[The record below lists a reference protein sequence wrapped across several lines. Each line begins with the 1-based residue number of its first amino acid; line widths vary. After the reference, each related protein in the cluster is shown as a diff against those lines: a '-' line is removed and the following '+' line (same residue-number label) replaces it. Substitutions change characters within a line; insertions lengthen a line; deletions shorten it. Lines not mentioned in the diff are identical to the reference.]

1 MIVFDPLHCSLQG
14 STGHDGAPGRDGAPG
29 PKVTLIHVSEYLLLF
44 SVRILSCVVYEVDL
58 ELKLFK
64 LTSVKFSSYRETVVR
79 VALLDLLD
87 PLVLLE
93 PLELLAP
100 LERLVT
106 AERP

>member
-14 STGHDGAPGRDGAPG
+14 STGHDGAPGRDGASG
-29 PKVTLIHVSEYLLLF
+29 PKVTLIHLPEYLLLF
-44 SVRILSCVVYEVDL
+44 CVQILSCVVQEVDL
-58 ELKLFK
+58 QLE

-79 VALLDLLD
+79 VVLLDLLD

-106 AERP
+106 VERP